1 MSLTNEQ
8 YDTIM
13 RIYSR
18 RQADNRFRQKERQQ
32 AVYDAIPA
40 PVFLPAVWPRLHW
53 RKPTGSSRIS
63 PRHIRTCFCTGAP
76 APARP
81 F

>member
-40 PVFLPAVWPRLHW
+40 FADLETEISSLQASRARLMPVSYTHLKMVI
-53 RKPTGSSRIS
+53 KIVYTV
-63 PRHIRTCFCTGAP
+63 TC
-76 APARP
+76 
-81 F
+81 

>member
-32 AVYDAIPA
+32 AVNVAN
-40 PVFLPAVWPRLHW
+40 PAVFILFVSRGITFWPNTVFRQ
-53 RKPTGSSRIS
+53 I
-63 PRHIRTCFCTGAP
+63 I
-76 APARP
+76 
-81 F
+81 

>member
-32 AVYDAIPA
+32 VLQLELYLDQLEQLSVVLLAVLLDIWQ
-40 PVFLPAVWPRLHW
+40 VL
-53 RKPTGSSRIS
+53 K
-63 PRHIRTCFCTGAP
+63 
-76 APARP
+76 
-81 F
+81 